1 MKKQVFQL
9 SVPIFVESV
18 MNTIIGSIDTI
29 MLSSYSDD
37 AVAAVSIANQILFLI
52 QVFACIVTTGTS
64 ILCARYIGA
73 GKAEEEQNDL
83 ITASILLNAGMG
95 LALTILM
102 SLFYPLILRFLN
114 LSETVSGYAGE
125 YLHVIN
131 WCLWVQLS
139 AAVFPRFSGLMA
151 GRSNVCTFLWV

>member
-83 ITASILLNAGMG
+83 ITASILLNVGMG
-95 LALTILM
+95 LSLTILM

-131 WCLWVQLS
+131 WCLWV
-139 AAVFPRFSGLMA
+139 
-151 GRSNVCTFLWV
+151 